1 MRAMIL
7 AAGRGER
14 MRPLTD
20 HTPKPLLTV
29 HNKPLIV
36 YHIEAMA
43 DAGIHDIVINVGHL
57 PQQFEATLGDGQ
69 KFGVNIHYSYEEL
82 VLETGGGIVKALPLL
97 GTDPFLVVSGDILTD
112 FSFVQLPK
120 SPIGLAHLVMV
131 NNPSHHPRGDYALA
145 DGYVQAE
152 GENLLNFAGIG
163 VYRPELF
170 ESFTPTRFRLP
181 SVFQK
186 PLQEKLITGEHYK
199 GLWHNIGTVEQLQHV
214 NKLSLDKV

>member
-29 HNKPLIV
+29 RNKPLIV
-36 YHIEAMA
+36 YHIEAMVE
-43 DAGIHDIVINVGHL
+43 AGICDIVINVGHL
-57 PQQFEATLGDGQ
+57 PQQFEAVLGDGQ
-69 KFGVNIHYSYEEL
+69 KFGANIHYSYEEP

-97 GTDPFLVVSGDILTD
+97 GVDPFLVVSGDILTD
-112 FSFVQLPK
+112 FSFAELPK
-120 SPIGLAHLVMV
+120 HPIGLAHLVMV
-131 NNPSHHPRGDYALA
+131 NNPAHHPKGDYALK
-145 DGYVQAE
+145 DGYVLTE

-163 VYRPELF
+163 VYRPEIF
-170 ESFTPTRFRLP
+170 ASYTPTRFRLP

-186 PLQEKLITGEHYK
+186 PLQERLITGEHYE
-199 GLWHNIGTVEQLQHV
+199 GLWHNIGTVEQLQNV
-214 NKLSLDKV
+214 NTFELNKT